1 MTPNEFTLIGSLLA
15 KIEYWST
22 LYNISFQFWDD
33 DNNVYISCDLVD
45 IHSMG
50 GRSTMREILE
60 DTIEW
65 CEKTNP
71 SKKYPKVIT
80 ITNVQS

>member
-22 LYNISFQFWDD
+22 LYDISFQFWND
-33 DNNVYISCDLVD
+33 DNNVFIGRDLVE

-71 SKKYPKVIT
+71 SKKYPKAIT
-80 ITNVQS
+80 ITNVQP